1 MTDARAKHVLRTLAA
16 IVMPAIVMPFLV
28 AATAMGGEPGSG
40 ARKDGRSAADGWS
53 IYATPYGWLPFLDG
67 GVTVAGR
74 TTNLNVNPVQ
84 VLEHLERVPWMSYVE
99 ARKGPLGFY
108 NDIFYANLGISVGA
122 ATTFGQVGTASA
134 TLGLDFEELVI
145 ELGGAYEVAR
155 WSHAAGATA
164 LDVLAGARY
173 WHQNMSLN
181 LALSAGLNL
190 NGLDISGNRAIASSG
205 SVDWVDPVVG
215 ARIRH
220 RLAPGQELL
229 LRGDVGGFGAGSKFS
244 WNAVAAYSWAITVRD
259 GVAYSGLLGYRA
271 LDVDY
276 EEGSGLD
283 RYVYDVLQHGPVT
296 GLTIRY

>member
-1 MTDARAKHVLRTLAA
+1 MADACAKHVLRTLAA

-28 AATAMGGEPGSG
+28 AATAMGGEPGAG
-40 ARKDGRSAADGWS
+40 TPENRAAAHGWS
-53 IYATPYGWLPFLDG
+53 IYATPYGWLPFLKGD
-67 GVTVAGR
+67 VTIAGR
-74 TTNLNVNPVQ
+74 TANIDINPIE

-99 ARKGPLGFY
+99 ARKGPLAFY
-108 NDIFYANLGISVGA
+108 NDIFYANLGASVGA
-122 ATTFGQVGTASA
+122 ATTFGRVGTASA

-155 WSHAAGATA
+155 WSHGGGATA

-173 WHQNMSLN
+173 WHQDMSLN
-181 LALSAGLNL
+181 LALSAGLNID
-190 NGLDISGNRAIASSG
+190 GLEIVGNRAVASAG

-244 WNAVAAYSWAITVRD
+244 WNAVAAYSWVVTVRD
-259 GVAYSGLLGYRA
+259 GVVYSGLLGYRA

-296 GLTIRY
+296 GLTVRY